1 MSRSSHWTALEVD
14 PRSLTR
20 SGQPHGLA
28 AVIEIDGRSH
38 ATHSTRSE
46 SGYVTRFLLSIVAIV
61 AMLDAVGCATVS
73 MKDATAPAAL
83 EAPSDLPDAARIDVA
98 LIEFDPGLPPEGEP
112 VPEGVYPEIRRA
124 EAKLLPIQLKK
135 TLEQTGQWGTVSV
148 LPVEPV
154 GSDVTLTA
162 KILQSDGR
170 DLQLLVEVKDA
181 SGRIW
186 FKQKYRT
193 KAAEGSYGT
202 GSRELDPH
210 QPMFNT
216 IANAMVE
223 ARAKLDAEQLEEIAT
238 ISELQ
243 FADRLAPEVFDGYL
257 TTHKDGRVEILRL
270 PARDEPMLER
280 VEAVRLRDEMFVDT
294 MGIHYQNYATRLE
307 PNYWHWR
314 EASSH
319 EIFAKEA
326 LRREQIA
333 RGAASALT
341 MVAIGLS
348 GAFLSA
354 PEAIAAA
361 VAGAAII
368 QQQIQAIASLSE
380 QREMHQEGLI
390 ELAESFQAEAQP
402 MIVDLNST
410 NVRLTGTAAAQYEEW
425 QRLLRDVYQAENSMI
440 SDVYMLPR
448 QPTEEA
454 WLGNNAIP
462 LVTSRQDAETR

>member
-1 MSRSSHWTALEVD
+1 MR
-14 PRSLTR
+14 
-20 SGQPHGLA
+20 
-28 AVIEIDGRSH
+28 
-38 ATHSTRSE
+38 
-46 SGYVTRFLLSIVAIV
+46 LLLCSVAIV
-61 AMLDAVGCATVS
+61 SMLDVVGCATVG
-73 MKDATAPAAL
+73 MKDATALTAV
-83 EAPSDLPDAARIDVA
+83 EAPSDLPEAARLDVA
-98 LIEFDPGLPPEGEP
+98 LIEFDPGLPPDGETI
-112 VPEGVYPEIRRA
+112 PEDIYPEIRRA
-124 EAKLLPIQLKK
+124 EAKLLPVQLKK
-135 TLEQTGQWGTVSV
+135 TLEETGQWGTVSV
-148 LPVEPV
+148 LPVEPI

-162 KILQSDGR
+162 KILHSDGR
-170 DLQLLVEVKDA
+170 DLQILVEVKDA
-181 SGRIW
+181 SGRTW
-186 FKQKYRT
+186 LKQKYRT
-193 KAAEGSYGT
+193 EAAAGSYGT
-202 GSRELDPH
+202 ASRELDPH

-223 ARAKLDAEQLEEIAT
+223 ARAKLSAKQLEEIAT

-243 FADRLAPEVFDGYL
+243 FAARLAPEVFDGYL
-257 TTHKDGRVEILRL
+257 TTQEDGRVEILRL
-270 PARDEPMLER
+270 PAHDEPMLER
-280 VEAVRLRDEMFVDT
+280 VDEVRLRDEMFVDT

-314 EASSH
+314 EASSQ
-319 EIFAKEA
+319 EILAKEA

-368 QQQIQAIASLSE
+368 QQQIQAIASLGE

-390 ELAESFQAEAQP
+390 ELAESFQAEVQP
-402 MIVDLNST
+402 MIVDLNTT

-425 QRLLRDVYQAENSMI
+425 QRLLRDVYQAENAMI

-448 QPTEEA
+448 QPTEET
-454 WLGNNAIP
+454 WLGNNTIP
-462 LVTSRQDAETR
+462 VVTSRQDAEAP